1 MFWRWGAK
9 YFFYPG
15 LGAKKLIFLGGRT
28 QKGGNVVLPL
38 HGKFVHFYNNNFF
51 SPRAG

>member
-1 MFWRWGAK
+1 MGGK
-9 YFFYPG
+9 IFFLPR
-15 LGAKKLIFLGGRT
+15 LGGQKIDFLGGRT